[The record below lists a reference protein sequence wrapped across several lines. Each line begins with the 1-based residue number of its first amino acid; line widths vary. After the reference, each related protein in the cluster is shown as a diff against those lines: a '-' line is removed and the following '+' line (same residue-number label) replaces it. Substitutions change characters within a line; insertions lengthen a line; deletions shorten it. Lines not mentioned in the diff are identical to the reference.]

1 MNSSLYQAYCKS
13 QAPQLQEQHSAVK
26 ILLEIFQDTYLVR
39 SQKGSGYLKFKW
51 KENI

>member
-13 QAPQLQEQHSAVK
+13 QTPQLQEHF
-26 ILLEIFQDTYLVR
+26 LLEIFQNTYLVR